1 MRPEAL
7 EALRGC
13 SRIVHGGDI
22 GTPEVLAALRAIAPV
37 TAVRGN
43 NDRGAWADD
52 IPETAVL
59 EVGGAHVFV
68 IHDLAQLAVDPA
80 AEGHA
85 VVISGHSHKPLVK
98 EAGGVLYVNPGA
110 AGPRRFKLPI
120 SLGFL
125 EVKRGRVSA
134 RLMQL

>member
-1 MRPEAL
+1 
-7 EALRGC
+7 
-13 SRIVHGGDI
+13 
-22 GTPEVLAALRAIAPV
+22 VLAALRAIAPV

-43 NDRGAWADD
+43 NDRGAWADG

-59 EVGGAHVFV
+59 EVGGARVFV

-85 VVISGHSHKPLVK
+85 AVISGHSHKPLVK